1 MAGAH
6 SRHRCP
12 LRREDPL
19 IIIAFQSGR
28 VVFHPGEDN
37 GWKKWKSKRERRR
50 RRVGW
55 EKGGEEGKEKKS
67 ILLGSGGGNSNWNRE
82 RDLSSARDVSRGT
95 VLFRRTK
102 GTPISRNLYFDR
114 NAKVCRSCRGRNF
127 VSVAVSVS
135 EIVAGGGGGEGVEYI
150 FSDSQKFSF
159 NSNPCYFFG
168 RLTWLTRRKMFTVC
182 LLRLFV
188 GGGTA
193 AYGRERG
200 RDWLVSR
207 DTRRGAI
214 DKTRGHSRGCS

>member
-37 GWKKWKSKRERRR
+37 GWKKWKSKRKRRR

-114 NAKVCRSCRGRNF
+114 NAKVGAVGAETLFPWLFPCRKSLREEEEKELNIFFLIHRN
-127 VSVAVSVS
+127 SLLIPIRA
-135 EIVAGGGGGEGVEYI
+135 I
-150 FSDSQKFSF
+150 FSVD
-159 NSNPCYFFG
+159 
-168 RLTWLTRRKMFTVC
+168 
-182 LLRLFV
+182 
-188 GGGTA
+188 
-193 AYGRERG
+193 
-200 RDWLVSR
+200 
-207 DTRRGAI
+207 
-214 DKTRGHSRGCS
+214 

>member
-67 ILLGSGGGNSNWNRE
+67 MLLGSGGGNSNWNRE
-82 RDLSSARDVSRGT
+82 RDLSSARDVSREPSSFVEQKVHRYRGICIST
-95 VLFRRTK
+95 EMRKYVGAVGAETLFPWLFPCRKSLREEEEK
-102 GTPISRNLYFDR
+102 ELNIFFLIHRNSLLIPIR
-114 NAKVCRSCRGRNF
+114 A
-127 VSVAVSVS
+127 
-135 EIVAGGGGGEGVEYI
+135 I
-150 FSDSQKFSF
+150 FSVD
-159 NSNPCYFFG
+159 
-168 RLTWLTRRKMFTVC
+168 
-182 LLRLFV
+182 
-188 GGGTA
+188 
-193 AYGRERG
+193 
-200 RDWLVSR
+200 
-207 DTRRGAI
+207 
-214 DKTRGHSRGCS
+214 

>member
-1 MAGAH
+1 MARAH

-168 RLTWLTRRKMFTVC
+168 RLTWLTRRKMFVYYDC
-182 LLRLFV
+182 LLAEERRLT
-188 GGGTA
+188 GG
-193 AYGRERG
+193 RG
-200 RDWLVSR
+200 GEIGSCHEIHGEAR
-207 DTRRGAI
+207 
-214 DKTRGHSRGCS
+214 